1 MQNFLRTLAIAI
13 STSIVLT
20 GWGNGQRVSRNE
32 MVGTL
37 HPDATLADLTS
48 RGFTQDQARQMIA
61 NMVDAQSMVVS
72 MDHVFFIASL
82 VLFLA
87 AAVVWLAPRPTAKVD
102 MSAAH

>member
-1 MQNFLRTLAIAI
+1 
-13 STSIVLT
+13 
-20 GWGNGQRVSRNE
+20 

-102 MSAAH
+102 LSAAH